1 MIAPSIWLLIALLKA
16 DLSCCSKRLKML
28 TVWEVKW
35 RLWLLF
41 AVRHKRHLISYR
53 NVNTVSWDKIT
64 HFYHSNEKTKPTVIS
79 SPYKYESV
87 YLSYDVNYTFTIAVG
102 DWVFSEDQKIK
113 KYYQVSSHKSGVR
126 MAEQIPATAR
136 IWSNFFC
143 LIKPFV
149 PFWLQINERNTL
161 NVRRKEMQAIHITR
175 SKSWLIICTKVY
187 KLEIKI

>member
-1 MIAPSIWLLIALLKA
+1 M
-16 DLSCCSKRLKML
+16 
-28 TVWEVKW
+28 
-35 RLWLLF
+35 
-41 AVRHKRHLISYR
+41 
-53 NVNTVSWDKIT
+53 SWDKIT
-64 HFYHSNEKTKPTVIS
+64 HFYHSNEKTKPNVIS

-113 KYYQVSSHKSGVR
+113 EYYQVSSHKSRVR
-126 MAEQIPATAR
+126 MAEQIPTTAR

-149 PFWLQINERNTL
+149 LFWLQINERNTL
-161 NVRRKEMQAIHITR
+161 KVRRKEMQAIHITR

-187 KLEIKI
+187 KLEIKIKFFHLKTISWNYNDLEQWDQIQISVNNRLYKIFNSWLLRS

>member
-1 MIAPSIWLLIALLKA
+1 MTRCIAWHISAPVSSFL
-16 DLSCCSKRLKML
+16 
-28 TVWEVKW
+28 KW
-35 RLWLLF
+35 RIVVWVSLLF
-41 AVRHKRHLISYR
+41 AVRHKRYLISYR
-53 NVNTVSWDKIT
+53 NVNTVSWDEIT
-64 HFYHSNEKTKPTVIS
+64 HFYHSNEKNKTNVIS

-113 KYYQVSSHKSGVR
+113 EYYQVSSHKSGVR
-126 MAEQIPATAR
+126 MAEQIPTTAR

-149 PFWLQINERNTL
+149 LFWLQINERNTL
-161 NVRRKEMQAIHITR
+161 NVRRKEIQATHITR

-187 KLEIKI
+187 KLEMKI